1 MDSRPVA
8 HTLLH
13 RESIVSSSIWSPPM
27 GLVEVPISG
36 KLARASNFQVTD
48 CFSVESASSTVMAL
62 AQVLAL
68 LIFFK
73 LNLSPIYW

>member
-1 MDSRPVA
+1 
-8 HTLLH
+8 
-13 RESIVSSSIWSPPM
+13 M

-48 CFSVESASSTVMAL
+48 CFSVESASPTVMAL